1 MSLSVNDINAIEVAD
16 LRMSYRGVDALKGI
30 DLVVPAGTVMGLLGP
45 NGAGKTTTVKIIATL
60 LAPTSGAV
68 HINGIDA
75 RTHSHQVRS
84 LIGLSG
90 QHAVVDD
97 NLTGHENLVM
107 IARLSGLGRKQATLR
122 SRELLEQ
129 FNLATAG
136 KRRVATYSGGMRR
149 RIDLAGAII
158 IRPPVLLLDEP
169 TASLDPISRTE
180 LWSEIKALVYE
191 GTSVLLTTQYL
202 EEADQLADAVTVIVG
217 GEVVARGT
225 PAELKSTLRTA
236 QVRLQLAHA
245 VDARSASEVVGRLD
259 GVQFVGVDDAV
270 VTFSTH
276 DASRSL
282 THAIGVL
289 ARTGIEVADSS
300 VSEPTLDD
308 VFVSLAGS
316 APRG

>member
-1 MSLSVNDINAIEVAD
+1 VAETNAIEVAD

-60 LAPTSGAV
+60 LSPTSGSV

-75 RTHSHQVRS
+75 RTHAHQVRS

-107 IARLSGLGRKQATLR
+107 IARLSGLGRTQATRR

-180 LWSEIKALVYE
+180 LWSEIKTLVHE

-202 EEADQLADAVTVIVG
+202 EEADQLAHAVTVIVG

-225 PAELKSTLRTA
+225 PADLKSTLRTA
-236 QVRLQLAHA
+236 QVRLLLTRAD
-245 VDARSASEVVGRLD
+245 DAQSASDVITRME
-259 GVQFVGVDDAV
+259 GVQSVDVDDAV
-270 VTFSTH
+270 ITYSTN
-276 DASRSL
+276 DAGRSL
-282 THAIGVL
+282 TRAIGAL
-289 ARTGIEVADSS
+289 ARAGIDVADSS
-300 VSEPTLDD
+300 ASEPTLDD

>member
-1 MSLSVNDINAIEVAD
+1 MNDAHAIEVAD

-45 NGAGKTTTVKIIATL
+45 NGAGKTTTVRIIATL
-60 LAPTSGAV
+60 LSPTSGSV

-107 IARLSGLGRKQATLR
+107 IGRLSGLGRTQATRR

-217 GEVVARGT
+217 GDVVARGT

-236 QVRLQLAHA
+236 QVRLQLTRAG
-245 VDARSASEVVGRLD
+245 DARSASEVIGRMD
-259 GVQFVGVDDAV
+259 GVHAVDVDGSV
-270 VTFSTH
+270 ITYSTH

>member
-1 MSLSVNDINAIEVAD
+1 MSLSVAETNAIEVAD

-60 LAPTSGAV
+60 LSPTSGSV

-75 RTHSHQVRS
+75 RTHAHQVRS

-107 IARLSGLGRKQATLR
+107 IARLSGLGRTQATRR

-180 LWSEIKALVYE
+180 LWSEIKALVHD

-202 EEADQLADAVTVIVG
+202 EEADQLAHAVTVIVG

-225 PAELKSTLRTA
+225 PADLKSTLRTA
-236 QVRLQLAHA
+236 QVRLLLTRAD
-245 VDARSASEVVGRLD
+245 DAQSASEVITRMD
-259 GVQFVGVDDAV
+259 GVQSVDVDDLV
-270 VTFSTH
+270 ITYSTN
-276 DASRSL
+276 DAGRSL
-282 THAIGVL
+282 TRAIGAL
-289 ARTGIEVADSS
+289 ARAGIDVADSS
-300 VSEPTLDD
+300 ASEPTLDD